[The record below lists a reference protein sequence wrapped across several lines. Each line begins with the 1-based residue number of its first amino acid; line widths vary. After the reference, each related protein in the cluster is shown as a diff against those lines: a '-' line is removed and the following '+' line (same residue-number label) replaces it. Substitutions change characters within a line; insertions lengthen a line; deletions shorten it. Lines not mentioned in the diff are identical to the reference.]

1 MAAGSG
7 GLPVLIFPR
16 ASLDQGAI
24 TAMRR
29 RANII
34 AQELARGT
42 NSAADIIPRPLRAT
56 DVNGGVNVLGRLTNP
71 NALVADTYATDQF
84 PNWTPSQAQG
94 MVLYGYTVLAGVPL
108 IDEITITVGADVLGI
123 LPLDE
128 IYAQGGPEAK
138 VGFLFEPIA
147 IPPTLHCKIDLLSN
161 SAVVANSESFA
172 FIGYVGEAAGTK
184 VGNQPARTA
193 SQETYAMSLRAATG
207 GLQAQF

>member
-1 MAAGSG
+1 MASGSG

-16 ASLDQGAI
+16 ASLDQGSI

-56 DVNGGVNVLGRLTNP
+56 DVNGGTNVLGRLTNP
-71 NALVADTYATDQF
+71 NALVADTYAADQF

-94 MVLYGYTVLAGVPL
+94 MVLYGYVCLSATPL

-147 IPPTLHCKIDLLSN
+147 IPPTLHCKIDLLAH
-161 SAVVANSESFA
+161 SAVVANSEAFA

-184 VGNQPARTA
+184 VGNQPARTQ
-193 SQETYAMSLRAATG
+193 SQETYAQSLRAASG

>member
-1 MAAGSG
+1 MASGSG

-16 ASLDQGAI
+16 ASLDQGSI

-56 DVNGGVNVLGRLTNP
+56 DINGGTNVLGRLTNP
-71 NALVADTYATDQF
+71 NALVANVYNPDVF

-94 MVLYGYTVLAGVPL
+94 MVVYGFVVLAATPL

-138 VGFLFEPIA
+138 VGFFFEPIA
-147 IPPTLHCKIDLLSN
+147 IPPTLHCKVDLLSN
-161 SAVVANSESFA
+161 QAVVANSEAFG

-193 SQETYAMSLRAATG
+193 SQEAYAQSLRAATG
-207 GLQAQF
+207 QLQAQF

>member
-1 MAAGSG
+1 MASGSG

-16 ASLDQGAI
+16 ASLDQGTI

-42 NSAADIIPRPLRAT
+42 NSAADIIPRPLRCT
-56 DVNGGVNVLGRLTNP
+56 DINGGTNVLGRLTNP

-94 MVLYGYTVLAGVPL
+94 MVIMGIVILAATPL
-108 IDEITITVGADVLGI
+108 IDEITVTIGADVLGI

-147 IPPTLHCKIDLLSN
+147 CPPTLHVKIDLLAH
-161 SAVVANSESFA
+161 SAVVANSEPFA

-193 SQETYAMSLRAATG
+193 SQEQYAQSLRSATG
-207 GLQAQF
+207 TLQAQF